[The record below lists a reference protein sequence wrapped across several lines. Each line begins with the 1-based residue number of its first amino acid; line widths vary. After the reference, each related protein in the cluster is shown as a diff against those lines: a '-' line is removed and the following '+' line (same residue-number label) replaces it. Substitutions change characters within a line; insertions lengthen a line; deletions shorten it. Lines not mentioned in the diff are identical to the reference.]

1 MKRVEEIKQAM
12 MDVAASYYGR
22 MMVGRLVDDR
32 MEESSNYHKYVA
44 VAALLKGLYEVEERE
59 IQDLAYGRYGA
70 EMRKAQE
77 NPDKYREDEHDL
89 FKWCDMVAQELE
101 G

>member
-22 MMVGRLVDDR
+22 MIVGRLVDDR

-70 EMRKAQE
+70 EMCKAEE
-77 NPDKYREDEHDL
+77 NPEKYREDEHDF
-89 FKWCDMVAQELE
+89 FKWCDILNEKE